1 MFLLDSEFRFT
12 FIAGSLAE
20 WLEHE
25 PRALVGD
32 PVTNIVAPADTDAVE
47 TALAQVVET
56 QASQTVACHFVVGG
70 ERIPVD
76 IELAPVTAEST
87 LGAVI
92 GTVQRD
98 AMSGPPSQLVQLRDF
113 IELLDD
119 AAVVYE
125 LGDGDPVVKAVN
137 SAFEE
142 TFGYRADYLRGES
155 LHSYIVPGEYQAE
168 ATRFNERIADGN
180 VATEIVERQTT
191 NGVQEF
197 SYRGLPIDWDSDRF
211 LGLAVYA
218 DITEKQQARQ
228 HLQVL
233 HRVLRHNVRNELTV
247 IFGMAERIADST
259 DDSDVREASARII
272 ASAETLANVSE
283 KARMAEDIL
292 GDPPSNTIVEVGSTA
307 TKVVADARR
316 TWPEATIVTD
326 IETPLPVS
334 TGFEIRDA
342 LENLVENA
350 ITHNSDPASVR
361 VTTRTETPIHT
372 STRAAGKNAVI
383 TVEDDGPGIPEHE
396 QAVIFEGANITQL
409 KHGSGLGLWVVR
421 WIVESADG
429 TVSYS
434 RADGRTTITLRLPLA
449 TDFGSVPGSEQAN
462 QDSL

>member
-1 MFLLDSEFRFT
+1 MFLLDSEFRLA

-25 PRALVGD
+25 PQTLVGD
-32 PVTNIVAPADTDAVE
+32 PVTNIVAPADTGAVE
-47 TALAQVVET
+47 TALAQVVEA

-98 AMSGPPSQLVQLRDF
+98 AMPGPPSQLVQLRNF

-155 LHSYIVPGEYQAE
+155 LHSYIVPAEYQAE
-168 ATRFNERIADGN
+168 ATRFDERIADGN
-180 VATEIVERQTT
+180 VTTEIVERQTT

-197 SYRGLPIDWDSDRF
+197 SYRGLHIDWDSDRF
-211 LGLAVYA
+211 LGLAIYA

-247 IFGMAERIADST
+247 IFGMAERIANST
-259 DDSDVREASARII
+259 DNSDIRALRRGSSPAPRPSQTSARKPEWPRI
-272 ASAETLANVSE
+272 SSVT
-283 KARMAEDIL
+283 
-292 GDPPSNTIVEVGSTA
+292 P
-307 TKVVADARR
+307 RR
-316 TWPEATIVTD
+316 TRSSRSAARPPKWLP
-326 IETPLPVS
+326 TP
-334 TGFEIRDA
+334 
-342 LENLVENA
+342 
-350 ITHNSDPASVR
+350 
-361 VTTRTETPIHT
+361 
-372 STRAAGKNAVI
+372 AG
-383 TVEDDGPGIPEHE
+383 
-396 QAVIFEGANITQL
+396 
-409 KHGSGLGLWVVR
+409 R
-421 WIVESADG
+421 
-429 TVSYS
+429 
-434 RADGRTTITLRLPLA
+434 GRRRR
-449 TDFGSVPGSEQAN
+449 
-462 QDSL
+462 